1 MKTIHKVILGIAAA
15 VTAVSLIF
23 ATSMMSYRLEE
34 TDQILY
40 TKKMPADSA
49 DRLITLSTWTNI
61 RREEGTESRAVAVL
75 AEDTPLYA
83 GPLRYYEERT
93 ASNGQ
98 TYSFCQYDDPDW
110 YEMENPTIT
119 IEYDG
124 PIEAKYSVDIG
135 YGWMY
140 YGKSRQN
147 KLVDETSSDDC
158 VGRGNYSLAVKLNID
173 KALLADNSCYSFC
186 SEEMQAYNKTET
198 VKLRDK
204 YPNIPVSYANVSGKL
219 VEVHLFVTAYDN
231 ADPEKVMAEATVRIT
246 RFLGWDDFDITEL
259 AEDGFGSVLLDYE
272 FMPYTKFELI
282 DYWQVETE

>member
-15 VTAVSLIF
+15 VSAVSLIF
-23 ATSMMSYRLEE
+23 VTSMMSYRLEE

-40 TKKMPADSA
+40 TKEMPDG
-49 DRLITLSTWTNI
+49 DMDKCIKLSTWTNI
-61 RREEGTESRAVAVL
+61 RREDETELRATAVL
-75 AEDTPLYA
+75 AEDTPLYS

-98 TYSFCQYDDPDW
+98 TYFMCQYDDPDW
-110 YEMENPTIT
+110 YEVENPTIT

-124 PIEAKYSVDIG
+124 PIKAKYSVDIG

-140 YGKSRQN
+140 YGKSRLN

-158 VGRGNYSLAVKLNID
+158 VGRGNYNLAVKLNID
-173 KALLADNSCYSFC
+173 RELLADNSRYSFC
-186 SEEMQAYNKTET
+186 SEEMQAYNQTET
-198 VKLRDK
+198 IKLRDK

-219 VEVHLFVTAYDN
+219 IKVHLFVTAYDN
-231 ADPEKVMAEATVRIT
+231 ADPEKMIAEATVRIT
-246 RFLGWDDFDITEL
+246 RFLGWDDLDIPAL
-259 AEDGFGSVLLDYE
+259 AEDGFGNVLLDYE

-282 DYWQVETE
+282 DYWQVEME